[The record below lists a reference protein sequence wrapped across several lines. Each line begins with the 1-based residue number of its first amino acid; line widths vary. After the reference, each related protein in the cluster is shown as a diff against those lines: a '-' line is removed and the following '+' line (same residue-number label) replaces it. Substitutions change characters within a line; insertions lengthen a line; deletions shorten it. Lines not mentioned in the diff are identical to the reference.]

1 MVVSLAE
8 RFAEDCREV
17 LAELALT
24 RHRLVIANLTV
35 ELALAEPLT
44 AKLLP
49 ALAHHASGGAQA
61 DFTIFAW
68 HGAQAPLPSPPWRP
82 QSFGPRARIED
93 MSDARFLTVFEGE
106 EQLLRMID
114 LETGHGFYWAPAA
127 ERLPYYELAAPFRV
141 IFSRL
146 LGSRSKCML
155 HAAAVGRA
163 GVAVLL
169 PGRGGSGKSNL
180 ALASLEAGLEFV
192 GEDYCLVDI
201 EQLLV
206 HGLYCSAKLHR
217 HDLPHF
223 PWFEPMNSD
232 QEPKAV
238 TFLAR
243 SQGHRLADGL
253 GLRAIVMPQLGQKDV
268 LTPVTPAQALL
279 ALAPST
285 VFQLP
290 GDSQATFAALARLS
304 RRLPCYRLELATR
317 AGGAEKL
324 RELLE

>member
-1 MVVSLAE
+1 MVASLPE
-8 RFAEDCREV
+8 RFVADCREV
-17 LAELALT
+17 LATLDLT
-24 RHRLVIANLTV
+24 RHRLQIADLNL
-35 ELALAEPLT
+35 ELALAEPLSQS
-44 AKLLP
+44 LLP
-49 ALAHHASGGAQA
+49 ALAHHPVGAERV

-68 HGAQAPLPSPPWRP
+68 HGGLAALPPPPWRP
-82 QSFGPRARIED
+82 HSFGPRARIED
-93 MSDARFLTVFEGE
+93 MSDTRFLTVFEGE

-114 LETGHGFYWAPAA
+114 LEAGQGFYWAPAA
-127 ERLPYYELAAPFRV
+127 ERLPYYEKAAPFRV
-141 IFSRL
+141 ILSRL

-163 GVAVLL
+163 GAAVLL

-206 HGLYCSAKLHR
+206 HSLYCSSKLHP

-223 PWFEPMNSD
+223 PWFRPMNPRQD
-232 QEPKAV
+232 PKAV
-238 TFLAR
+238 TFLAP
-243 SQGHRLADGL
+243 SQGHQLAHRLN
-253 GLRAIVMPQLGQKDV
+253 LRAIVLPQLGQTDA
-268 LTPVTPAQALL
+268 LTPVPPAQALL

-304 RRLPCYRLELATR
+304 RRLPCYRLELASR
-317 AGGAEKL
+317 RGGAEKL
-324 RELLE
+324 RELLG